1 MPLPAPWSW
10 LADCNKSLERV
21 QEIKPKDQV
30 GTLRVREHLG
40 QPAQQMKAA
49 IIRLNPG
56 TLNPIAPAVMRIEP
70 LPQAVVS
77 EVHTT
82 ALLYFTN
89 F

>member
-1 MPLPAPWSW
+1 MV
-10 LADCNKSLERV
+10 LAGGLQQVLRKSTGD
-21 QEIKPKDQV
+21 KTHDQV
-30 GTLRVREHLG
+30 GTLRVRENLG